1 MNSRGI
7 TLIFCVLACLPH
19 SIIALCTRNG
29 ISSALD
35 KYFTYAINKTAL
47 PLISSV
53 RISSN
58 GYMQQSISET
68 TFGNI
73 TSLYRPNF
81 KVQALDTD
89 TCQGARYTVVTERNH
104 TTGANDPALVSL
116 RLMLEDNDGPVKE
129 IEVMNVV
136 RGQHI
141 LFYPD
146 KFEETTPDLFT
157 SSQVSDSS
165 HKKLNRGEIIAV
177 ANTYLEG
184 VQSGNNSLVKAG
196 PTCPR
201 ISNGQQ
207 TSSHCD
213 QGMQQFKWP
222 VDSRR
227 WIADIETG
235 VAFGAFI
242 FRGALMVNN
251 KTGDY
256 INEYLKIKDGKIH
269 EIRAVMIYSDRY
281 IKGVWPEDSERNYK
295 A

>member
-1 MNSRGI
+1 MHAAKS
-7 TLIFCVLACLPH
+7 IFIRYLFTSLVP
-19 SIIALCTRNG
+19 STIAVCTRNG

-35 KYFTYAINKTAL
+35 KYFSGGINQAAL
-47 PLISSV
+47 QVAPAV
-53 RISSN
+53 KISSN
-58 GYMQQSISET
+58 GYMQNT
-68 TFGNI
+68 VADTAFGNI
-73 TSLYRPNF
+73 TSAYRPKF
-81 KVQALDTD
+81 KVQALDTAA
-89 TCQGARYTVVTERNH
+89 CQGARYSVVTEKNR
-104 TTGANDPALVSL
+104 TTGAIVPALVSL
-116 RLMLEDNDGPVKE
+116 RLMLDDNDGPIKE

-146 KFEETTPDLFT
+146 KFEETTPDLFS

-165 HKKLNRGEIIAV
+165 HKILSRQEIISV

-201 ISNGQQ
+201 ISNGLQ
-207 TSSHCD
+207 TSGHCD

-222 VDSRR
+222 VESRR
-227 WIADIETG
+227 WIADTETG
-235 VAFGAFI
+235 VAFGVFI
-242 FRGALMVNN
+242 FRGALMVDN

-256 INEYLKIKDGKIH
+256 INEYLKIRDGKIQQ
-269 EIRAVMIYSDRY
+269 IRAVMIYSDKY
-281 IKGVWPEDSERNYK
+281 IKSVWPEDSERHYK